1 MGSHN
6 NPQFLYLTTKGW
18 KTGGQHKIEIW
29 FVEYENKYYIMS
41 ETMEHAH
48 WVQNI
53 IHDSQIQFTLNHNT
67 FEGTARII
75 DKVKDPQLEDEISK
89 LMSAKP
95 VAGLIVELKPKTFTN
110 TQECH

>member
-1 MGSHN
+1 MESHN

-18 KTGGQHKIEIW
+18 KTGRQHKIEIW

-53 IHDSQIQFTLNHNT
+53 IHDPQVLFTLNHNT

-75 DKVKDPQLEDEISK
+75 DKVKDPQLEAKISK

-95 VAGLIVELKPKTFTN
+95 VAGLIVELKPN
-110 TQECH
+110 